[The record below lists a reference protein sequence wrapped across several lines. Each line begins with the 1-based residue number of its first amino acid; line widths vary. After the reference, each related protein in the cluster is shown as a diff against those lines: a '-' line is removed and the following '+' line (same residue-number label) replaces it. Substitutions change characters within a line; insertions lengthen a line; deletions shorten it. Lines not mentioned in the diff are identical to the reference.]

1 MCCVLV
7 GSVAVRKV
15 LTLTLGA
22 QDDVSAIQTR
32 LTIHDTLKYWSLHT
46 LSNLVPSTP
55 LQLLSFAV
63 VCSINSTTHK

>member
-32 LTIHDTLKYWSLHT
+32 LTIHGHPQVLEFTYIKY
-46 LSNLVPSTP
+46 LVPSTP

-63 VCSINSTTHK
+63 VCSTNSTTHK